1 MRSGLA
7 YLDFKLNVSRFL
19 KEIPIRPVR
28 RRFLRSY
35 YGRLK
40 RYVQIDLDEIY
51 EALPENPVIVDLGA
65 NHRLFV
71 PDYIIAKAKEIHA
84 VEPDPSVFEALKS
97 SVVSYQNVI
106 LYNAA
111 IGPSD
116 GTVSF
121 YRQRDFDPT
130 DPVRK
135 SEGASTFQNHRD
147 VNNDTSICV
156 PQIGI
161 LTFLKTIG
169 KRIDLMK
176 VDIEGAEVP
185 MLETLIE
192 SPLIDQISVMLVETH
207 EFCLPELA
215 ERTDAIRQKA
225 RRLISTKI
233 DMNWY

>member
-7 YLDFKLNVSRFL
+7 YLDFKLNVFRFL

-35 YGRLK
+35 YGRL
-40 RYVQIDLDEIY
+40 RRHTQINIDEIY
-51 EALPENPVIVDLGA
+51 EALPGNPVIVDLGA
-65 NHRLFV
+65 NNRLFV
-71 PDYIIAKAKEIHA
+71 PDHIIAKAKEIHA
-84 VEPDPSVFEALKS
+84 LEPDPAVFEALKS
-97 SVVSYQNVI
+97 SVAMYQNVI

-111 IGPSD
+111 IGSSD

-121 YRQRDFDPT
+121 YRQRDFDPA
-130 DPVRK
+130 DPVRN
-135 SEGASTFQNHRD
+135 SIGASTFQTHQGING
-147 VNNDTSICV
+147 DTPICV

-161 LTFLKTIG
+161 LTFLKAIG
-169 KRIDLMK
+169 KHIDLMK

-207 EFCLPELA
+207 EHCIPELV

-225 RRLISTKI
+225 RRLISAKI
-233 DMNWY
+233 DMNWH